1 MDFFTYEIQST
12 NFDSLP
18 DEKQETLLIR
28 FASLLNT
35 AGKIT
40 MTLARESVDFRG
52 QRFYTNKT
60 YVSSPEQL
68 DDYLA
73 SLGFKFRS
81 IDAAPTLEILSENTR
96 HVIAKYTHDGP
107 DSPPTGRIGRLFV
120 LTGLRPAMA
129 PAWINSL
136 LQHCQIVVVRTRK
149 IESDQALSMAQ
160 KYKSTI
166 EAAAA
171 KKPSLIP
178 RLERANAVY
187 QGLQAQRTAL
197 FYTSISCAILANS
210 KKELDV
216 QSKSFVKSMKAAEV
230 RFDVVPFL
238 QRDAALG
245 TWRKDL
251 ILELGSLAIIYP
263 FVSSDLLEVQG
274 GILLGQNIITKTPVV
289 YDYRLRDNYNVWLLA
304 ASGSGKS
311 VTAKTIL
318 KRMTENHPD
327 AHVYVVDPQGE
338 YEQISDYFGL
348 TVTKLTDGNNKSVRR
363 MGFDPYELFDPID
376 VPQVICDIAKADSL
390 ARNEITAK
398 SVSATSIFD
407 LYDKVDE
414 YTKKHLVQ
422 LVQGPFAELFKK
434 GDSSTDDDTTKISTK
449 TVISLEGAFD
459 NEEREGVLLTLA
471 LARAWKSIVAAP
483 KYLPKILVIDEGWL
497 LFKIP
502 TAARFVEMI
511 ARTGRKLNVLFL
523 FITQR
528 PADVL
533 ESEKGRVILENSD
546 TRILLRN
553 AEIASLEVANALWL
567 SKRERDILPLL
578 MKGEALIFTG
588 EHRLR
593 VRITPAS
600 PEELAIFSTS
610 PNNSGTEPSSAT
622 TDIKP

>member
-1 MDFFTYEIQST
+1 MKFTYEIQPT

-40 MTLARESVDFRG
+40 MTLAREHVDFRG

-60 YVSSPEQL
+60 YISSPEQQL
-68 DDYLA
+68 DDYLV
-73 SLGFKFRS
+73 SLGFKFHS
-81 IDAAPTLEILSENTR
+81 VDAAPILEILSENTR
-96 HVIAKYTHDGP
+96 NIIAKYTHDGP
-107 DSPPTGRIGRLFV
+107 DSPPTGRFGRVFV
-120 LTGLRPAMA
+120 LTGLRPAMS

-136 LQHCQIVVVRTRK
+136 LQHCHLVVVRIKK
-149 IESDQALSMAQ
+149 IESDQAVSMAQ

-171 KKPSLIP
+171 KKPSLTP
-178 RLERANAVY
+178 RLQRATAVY
-187 QGLQAQRTAL
+187 QALQAQRTAL
-197 FYTSISCAILANS
+197 FYTNVTCSILANS
-210 KKELDV
+210 TKELDA
-216 QSKSFVKSMKAAEV
+216 QSKSFIKSMKAAEV

-251 ILELGSLAIIYP
+251 ILELGSLAIAYP
-263 FVSSDLLEVQG
+263 FVSSDLLEVKG
-274 GILLGQNIITKTPVV
+274 GILLGQNVITKAPVV
-289 YDYRLRDNYNVWLLA
+289 YDYRLRDNSNVWLLA

-311 VTAKTIL
+311 VTAKVIL
-318 KRMTENHPD
+318 KRMTEKHPD

-348 TVTKLTDGNNKSVRR
+348 SVTKLTDDGKKSVRR
-363 MGFDPYELFDPID
+363 MGLDPYELFDPID
-376 VPQVICDIAKADSL
+376 VPQVICDIAKAAADAL

-398 SVSATSIFD
+398 SASATSIFE
-407 LYDKVDE
+407 LYDKVDAH
-414 YTKKHLVQ
+414 TKKHLVQ
-422 LVQGPFAELFKK
+422 LVEGPFAELFKK
-434 GDSSTDDDTTKISTK
+434 GGSNDDITKISTK

-483 KYLPKILVIDEGWL
+483 KHVPKILVIDEGWL

-511 ARTGRKLNVLFL
+511 ARTGRKLNVVFL

-553 AEIASLEVANALWL
+553 AEIASQEVANALWL

-610 PNNSGTEPSSAT
+610 PNNSVGDTSRQ
-622 TDIKP
+622 

>member
-1 MDFFTYEIQST
+1 MVIFTYEIQPT

-40 MTLARESVDFRG
+40 MTLAREHVDFRG

-60 YVSSPEQL
+60 YVSSPEEQL

-73 SLGFKFRS
+73 SLGFKFRLV
-81 IDAAPTLEILSENTR
+81 DAAPTLEILSENTR
-96 HVIAKYTHDGP
+96 HVVVKYTHDGP
-107 DSPPTGRIGRLFV
+107 DSPPTGRFGRLFV
-120 LTGLRPAMA
+120 LTGLRPAMP

-136 LQHCQIVVVRTRK
+136 LQHCQIVVVRARK
-149 IESDQALSMAQ
+149 IDSDQALGMAQ

-178 RLERANAVY
+178 RLERAAAVY

-197 FYTSISCAILANS
+197 FYTSVSCAILANS
-210 KKELDV
+210 NKDLDIR
-216 QSKSFVKSMKAAEV
+216 SKSFIKNMKAAEV

-251 ILELGSLAIIYP
+251 ILELGSLAIAFP
-263 FVSSDLLEVQG
+263 FVSSDLLEIQG
-274 GILLGQNIITKTPVV
+274 GILLGQNVITKAPVV

-311 VTAKTIL
+311 VTAKVIL

-348 TVTKLTDGNNKSVRR
+348 AVSKLTDGKCVRR

-398 SVSATSIFD
+398 SASASSIFD

-414 YTKKHLVQ
+414 HAKKHLVQ

-434 GDSSTDDDTTKISTK
+434 ASTDGTTNNNISTK

-483 KYLPKILVIDEGWL
+483 RQLPKILVIDEGWL

-553 AEIASLEVANALWL
+553 AEIASQEVANALWL

-593 VRITPAS
+593 VRVTPS
-600 PEELAIFSTS
+600 SQRELAIFSTS
-610 PNNSGTEPSSAT
+610 PNNSSVAETSPASPDT
-622 TDIKP
+622 RQ

>member
-1 MDFFTYEIQST
+1 MDIFTYEIQPT

-40 MTLARESVDFRG
+40 MTLARESVDFGG

-60 YVSSPEQL
+60 YVSTPEEQL

-73 SLGFKFRS
+73 SIGFKFRS
-81 IDAAPTLEILSENTR
+81 VDAAPTLEILSENTR

-107 DSPPTGRIGRLFV
+107 DSPPTGRFGRLLV
-120 LTGLRPAMA
+120 LTGLRPAMS

-136 LQHCQIVVVRTRK
+136 LQHCHIVVVRTRK
-149 IESDQALSMAQ
+149 IDSDQALSMAQ

-178 RLERANAVY
+178 RLERAAAVY

-197 FYTSISCAILANS
+197 FYTSVSCAILANS
-210 KKELDV
+210 NKDLDI
-216 QSKSFVKSMKAAEV
+216 QSKSFIKSMKAAEV

-251 ILELGSLAIIYP
+251 ILELGSLAITFP

-274 GILLGQNIITKTPVV
+274 GMLLGQNVITKAPVV
-289 YDYRLRDNYNVWLLA
+289 FDYRLRDNYNVWLLA

-311 VTAKTIL
+311 VTAKVIL
-318 KRMTENHPD
+318 KRMTEKYPD

-338 YEQISDYFGL
+338 YEQISEYFGL
-348 TVTKLTDGNNKSVRR
+348 TVTKLTDGTNKGVRR

-376 VPQVICDIAKADSL
+376 VPQVICDMAKADSL
-390 ARNEITAK
+390 ARNEIIAK
-398 SVSATSIFD
+398 SVSANSIFE
-407 LYDKVDE
+407 LYDKVDGH
-414 YTKKHLVQ
+414 TKKHLVQ

-434 GDSSTDDDTTKISTK
+434 GAGDTTKISTK

-483 KYLPKILVIDEGWL
+483 RHLPKILVIDEGWL

-533 ESEKGRVILENSD
+533 ESEKGRVILENAD

-553 AEIASLEVANALWL
+553 ADIASQEVANALWL

-610 PNNSGTEPSSAT
+610 PNSPIGGLSTSVDPDT
-622 TDIKP
+622 QR